1 MLARDAAWAGL
12 GPWILGLLLALSGAA
27 EGTAQGGPATAG
39 ALVGSPPA
47 APVHRLVS
55 LNPSLTAILVALGA
69 DDRLVGIDDYSARL
83 QPGLAAL
90 PRVGGLYNPSLEA
103 VVGLEPDLVV
113 LVPSAEQRG
122 FRAQLAALG
131 IPQLALDPRGFDDV
145 LETILTL
152 GRAVGREP
160 AARERVERIR
170 AVRERVET
178 ATRGLPRVPTVLVLQ
193 RDPIFLIG
201 RGSFVDDMLSSVGA
215 RNLGAQL
222 EGAYPRVAREWL
234 LRQAPELLIDSARDP
249 EPAARYWARWPS
261 LPAVAHGRVVSI
273 GEGLVTLP
281 GPDLDRA
288 LLALVEIVHPGA
300 LASGGTAGGERGE
313 ASGGGEGRTAGG
325 VAAESAGGA
334 VSSRTRSQKREE
346 APGAPRRAAHTLAA
360 IARTRSRDGNPQ
372 CWPHLAPGAGA

>member
-12 GPWILGLLLALSGAA
+12 RPLAVGLLLALAGASA
-27 EGTAQGGPATAG
+27 VLAQGGPATARASAG
-39 ALVGSPPA
+39 ATPA
-47 APVHRLVS
+47 APARRLVS

-69 DDRLVGIDDYSARL
+69 GDRLVGIDDYSARL

-113 LVPSAEQRG
+113 LVPSAEQRS
-122 FRAQLAALG
+122 FRAQLATLG
-131 IPQLALDPRGFDDV
+131 IPELALDPQGFEEV

-152 GRAVGREP
+152 GAAVGRTA

-170 AVRERVET
+170 TVRERVEK

-193 RDPIFLIG
+193 RDPLFLIG
-201 RGSFVDDMLSSVGA
+201 RGGFVDDMLRSVGA

-222 EGAYPRVAREWL
+222 AGPYPRVAREWL

-261 LPAVAHGRVVSI
+261 LPAVAHGRVVALA
-273 GEGLVTLP
+273 EGAVTLP

-288 LLALVEIVHPGA
+288 LLTLVEIVHPGA
-300 LASGGTAGGERGE
+300 L
-313 ASGGGEGRTAGG
+313 
-325 VAAESAGGA
+325 
-334 VSSRTRSQKREE
+334 SSRTRSQKSELV
-346 APGAPRRAAHTLAA
+346 PGAVRGAKSSPAPT
-360 IARTRSRDGNPQ
+360 ARTRSHDEDLPRRQPVAAGS
-372 CWPHLAPGAGA
+372 GA